1 MSKSTTTKPG
11 YSIDFVSNTVTI
23 TRKFRDAAS
32 QLNTPEFNIM
42 NQLREMNLTILVK
55 APNKKKS
62 TALTYAKMQKF
73 ISCLDEAEKYQA
85 MFDAVREESKGMPT
99 PYQYVVSWFK
109 ATFPKYGKLPE
120 HNTDMQIVNT
130 PEEYEDIA

>member
-1 MSKSTTTKPG
+1 MNKQKNG
-11 YSIDFVSNTVTI
+11 YQINFVTNTVTV
-23 TRKFRDAAS
+23 TRKFLEDASLIGTDA
-32 QLNTPEFNIM
+32 FNIM
-42 NQLREMNLTILVK
+42 LQLRQMNLTIVVK
-55 APNKKKS
+55 APAKKKNK
-62 TALTYAKMQKF
+62 TLTYAKMQKF

>member
-1 MSKSTTTKPG
+1 MNKQKNG
-11 YSIDFVSNTVTI
+11 YQINFVTNTVTV
-23 TRKFRDAAS
+23 TRKFLEDASLIGTDA
-32 QLNTPEFNIM
+32 FNIM
-42 NQLREMNLTILVK
+42 LQLRQMNLTIVVK
-55 APNKKKS
+55 APAKKKNKV
-62 TALTYAKMQKF
+62 LTYAKMQKF
-73 ISCLDEAEKYQA
+73 ISCLDEAAKYQA

>member
-1 MSKSTTTKPG
+1 MNKQKNG
-11 YSIDFVSNTVTI
+11 YQINFVTNTVTV
-23 TRKFRDAAS
+23 TRKFLEDASLIGTDA
-32 QLNTPEFNIM
+32 FNIM
-42 NQLREMNLTILVK
+42 LQLRQMNLTIVVK
-55 APNKKKS
+55 APAKKKNK
-62 TALTYAKMQKF
+62 ALTYAKMQKF

-85 MFDAVREESKGMPT
+85 MFDAIREESKGMPT